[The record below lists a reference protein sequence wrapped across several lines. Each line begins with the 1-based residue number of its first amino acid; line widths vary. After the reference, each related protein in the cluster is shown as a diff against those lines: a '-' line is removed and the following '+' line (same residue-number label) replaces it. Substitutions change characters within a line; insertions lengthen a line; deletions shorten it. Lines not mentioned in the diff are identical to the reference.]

1 MNNLGLLPFSCH
13 DFHVLRN
20 DNPQELLA
28 NEIRQWEI
36 YLSLEVEILKHQS
49 SLCCFKLVRELLT
62 AFHKEFTSFGGRV
75 YTHPLLTAAPFL
87 PQCWSTQNVGSAA
100 YLWPSI
106 EPWKYNGPIL

>member
-1 MNNLGLLPFSCH
+1 MNNLGLLPFSCR

-20 DNPQELLA
+20 DKSSELLA

-62 AFHKEFTSFGGRV
+62 AFTRNLLHLAGEF
-75 YTHPLLTAAPFL
+75 
-87 PQCWSTQNVGSAA
+87 
-100 YLWPSI
+100 
-106 EPWKYNGPIL
+106 ILIHF